1 MTVERTRATVLLLAA
16 QAVWFGVTAAL
27 LVIPANGIFLTA
39 YGAEWLPLTYVGIA
53 LLGTAA
59 SIVIARSMR
68 RWTLPTVS
76 IAVLAATAAMLLGT
90 WAIIAVT
97 GSAWPS
103 VLQLVMFPILLQL
116 GFVIIGAQAGRLL
129 DLQQI
134 KRYFPRIVAGF
145 VVGFMLG
152 GFAAVPLLDLFA
164 RPEHLVVVSAAA
176 CVVFMGL
183 VRVTA
188 RRRPAELTVV
198 DRPAETQARPS
209 LRALLTTRF
218 VVLIFVYQ
226 MLSAMGSQVLDFL
239 VFDRAAARY
248 DDAAELTR
256 FVALYTGVLNVVDL
270 VFLAVIAAWLLL
282 RFGLRLGLVA
292 NPAAVTALTV
302 AMLIA
307 VLGPGASSL
316 ALFAIVVT
324 AQIVDIAFNDGMTRG
339 SINAVFQVLPVEE
352 RMAVQAS
359 VEGIGVPVAIGATG
373 VMLLVMNALDLGT
386 SAVVGFAL
394 VLCALWTIAAIVAY
408 GDYRRALAARLRR
421 RGLDVQSALPV
432 GVEEQTAARRLL
444 LTDDVSDI
452 RLGLDLA
459 VTANL
464 AAADLADLARHG
476 DRDIRLLALGQLAR
490 RGDDAAATEAIA
502 IARLLAGSSDVVE
515 RRAAALALADV
526 RSAGPRGRA
535 PRAAHRPGRDRARR
549 RARQRGSGRRRGRR
563 RRARR
568 ARGAGDRRG
577 GDRCRSPARGRRAR
591 AGRRPPPRARRGPAS
606 PAAPGR
612 RGRRPGGGGGRDPRC
627 RSSPIR
633 TAASRSPR

>member
-1 MTVERTRATVLLLAA
+1 M
-16 QAVWFGVTAAL
+16 
-27 LVIPANGIFLTA
+27 
-39 YGAEWLPLTYVGIA
+39 
-53 LLGTAA
+53 
-59 SIVIARSMR
+59 
-68 RWTLPTVS
+68 
-76 IAVLAATAAMLLGT
+76 
-90 WAIIAVT
+90 
-97 GSAWPS
+97 
-103 VLQLVMFPILLQL
+103 
-116 GFVIIGAQAGRLL
+116 
-129 DLQQI
+129 
-134 KRYFPRIVAGF
+134 
-145 VVGFMLG
+145 
-152 GFAAVPLLDLFA
+152 
-164 RPEHLVVVSAAA
+164 
-176 CVVFMGL
+176 
-183 VRVTA
+183 
-188 RRRPAELTVV
+188 
-198 DRPAETQARPS
+198 
-209 LRALLTTRF
+209 
-218 VVLIFVYQ
+218 LIFVYQ

-256 FVALYTGVLNVVDL
+256 FVALYTGVLNAVDL
-270 VFLAVIAAWLLL
+270 VFLAVLAAWLLL

-292 NPAAVTALTV
+292 NPAAVTALTI

-307 VLGPGASSL
+307 VLGPGPSSL

-324 AQIVDIAFNDGMTRG
+324 ARIVDIALSDGMTRG

-386 SAVVGFAL
+386 SVVVAFAV
-394 VLCALWTIAAIVAY
+394 VLCALWTVAAIVGY

-464 AAADLADLARHG
+464 TAADLADLARHG

-502 IARLLAGSSDVVE
+502 IARLLAGSSEVLE

-526 RSAGPRGRA
+526 HPPDREAMLRGLLTDGDVTVRV
-535 PRAAHRPGRDRARR
+535 AAL
-549 RARQRGSGRRRGRR
+549 GSV
-563 RRARR
+563 
-568 ARGAGDRRG
+568 GAGDDGVGDVVLAALEEPATVEAAIDAARRLG
-577 GDRCRSPARGRRAR
+577 AVALELAAARLLGARCGLTSPAALGGH
-591 AGRRPPPRARRGPAS
+591 GRRPA
-606 PAAPGR
+606 
-612 RGRRPGGGGGRDPRC
+612 GGGGRDPRAARRPPEPPRLGRRVDGVGAPGCGRRGDRPRRAPGRRRRALCPRARRRLLDDARRRRACGTPSTTCSPSWPTGRWPCSRCATARHGSPPPVARSPAPTGRAAPSAWRCCSC
-627 RSSPIR
+627 RSRGPR
-633 TAASRSPR
+633 SRSSNPSCAATSTRATASGCCAPARTCRSETARVGSPTSRSTRPGGGDSPWLQAVALHAELVSAPAVAAGHARDIASTQPSPPDGAQPALDELVLVASGSAGTRPADPSSPAAGG